1 MNTLKHRSALLTG
14 LHGEKNWAKRAPARA
29 MLRAV
34 GFKKEEDFDKP
45 LVAIAAPYTNGTPC
59 NDHIQELGLLL
70 KKEVVKTG
78 AMPIIFGT
86 PVISDGISMGTEAMK
101 YSLSSRELI
110 TDCIEAMI
118 EGYLTDGAITIGGCD
133 KSIPGAVMPLLRT
146 NVPSVFVYGGSI
158 RPGKLQMSL
167 RGAGGGNGGGRTKQ
181 SHPVPDNNLEIAS
194 PSARNDTEDL
204 QIVSVF
210 EAVGK
215 HSAGKITDQEL
226 YEIECHS
233 CPGAGACGGMFTA
246 NTMASIM
253 EASGLSLPGEASH
266 NAMTEDNKS
275 LSKEKKNDCK
285 EAAKALMNL
294 LKQNIKPRDIFTMKA
309 IENAITVMMA
319 LGGSTNGVLHL
330 LAMAHEANVDL
341 TLKDFERI
349 SRKTPLLGDF
359 KPFGRYVM
367 SDLDAIGG
375 IPVVMKELFDA
386 GLIHGDCI
394 TVTGKTVAENLLS
407 LRGAGGESGEGRTKQ
422 SHRQKPVTS
431 QSANAGQASNQQPV
445 IFPMANP
452 LAPAGHHIRV
462 LYGNLAPEGSV
473 IKLSG
478 KEMKLFEG
486 PARVFEHEEESL
498 DAILQGKI
506 KAGDVMVIRNEG
518 PKGGPGMREMLAP
531 SSALMGAGL
540 GKTVALIT
548 DGRFSGGTHGI
559 MVAHISPE
567 AAEGGLIA
575 LVKEGDT
582 VSISLDT
589 QELTLDVP
597 ESELSSRR
605 KSWKP
610 KPPKYTRGFLAKYA
624 KLVSSASIGAVT
636 S

>member
-1 MNTLKHRSALLTG
+1 MFHSMNTLKSRSALLTG
-14 LHGEKNWAKRAPARA
+14 LHGEKNWAKRSPARA

-34 GFKKEEDFDKP
+34 DFKNEEDFDKP

-70 KKEVVKTG
+70 KREVEKAG

-110 TDCIEAMI
+110 ADCIEAMI

-146 NVPSVFVYGGSI
+146 NVPSLFIYGGSI
-158 RPGKLQMSL
+158 RPGKL
-167 RGAGGGNGGGRTKQ
+167 RGQ
-181 SHPVPDNNLEIAS
+181 
-194 PSARNDTEDL
+194 DL
-204 QIVSVF
+204 QIVSSF

-215 HSAGKITDQEL
+215 HSAGKITDEEL
-226 YEIECHS
+226 HEIECHS

-246 NTMASIM
+246 NTMSSIM
-253 EASGLSLPGEASH
+253 EAAGLSLPGEASH
-266 NAMTEDNKS
+266 NAMTEDNKA

-294 LKQNIKPRDIFTMKA
+294 LRLNIKPRDIFTMKA

-341 TLKDFERI
+341 TLKDFDRI
-349 SRKTPLLGDF
+349 SAKTPLLGDF
-359 KPFGRYVM
+359 KPFGKYVM

-394 TVTGKTVAENLLS
+394 TVTGKTVAENLEIAS
-407 LRGAGGESGEGRTKQ
+407 S
-422 SHRQKPVTS
+422 
-431 QSANAGQASNQQPV
+431 SATVGLPRNDNALV
-445 IFPMANP
+445 ISPISNP
-452 LAPAGHHIRV
+452 LGKPGSHIRV
-462 LYGNLAPEGSV
+462 LHGNLAPEGSV

-478 KEMKLFEG
+478 KEMKHFEG
-486 PARVFEHEEESL
+486 PARVFECEEDSL
-498 DAILQGKI
+498 EAILAGKI
-506 KAGDVMVIRNEG
+506 KDGDVMVIRNEG

-559 MVAHISPE
+559 MVAHIAPE
-567 AAEGGLIA
+567 AQEGGLIA
-575 LVKEGDT
+575 LVKEGDQ
-582 VSISLDT
+582 VSINLDT
-589 QELTLDVP
+589 LELTLHVP
-597 ESELSSRR
+597 EAERAARR
-605 KSWKP
+605 KTWKP

-624 KLVSSASIGAVT
+624 KLVSCASTGAVT
-636 S
+636 SPEDYFEDLEMWQNRKKLQKELQESCDSGESDHII